1 MIRISENS
9 LDRERV
15 MLGDGPDLEGRG
27 NGAEVG
33 QKQPSLD
40 EKEQSI
46 IDQIVGTFLT
56 QR

>member
-15 MLGDGPDLEGRG
+15 MLGAGPDLEGRG

-40 EKEQSI
+40 EKQQSI